1 MVVREEQVPKQ
12 KNSFQ
17 SWFTKNYQ
25 LKLIAAATALALMMY
40 QRLREAEEVR
50 TINVPLSVIIPKDSS
65 KPGVDLRLVEV
76 APSDIQLTIRGKRST
91 LERAM
96 ETIEPLRIELSG
108 KLPNP
113 YTLDSEQFS
122 LPSSLKIED
131 IEPNSLDLSVEQW
144 KSRDIGLS
152 LATTGKLAPHLEII
166 SWELEPPQ
174 LRVEGPN
181 SRLVELKSLPI
192 RGIELD
198 NLVEGRNELST
209 TIQPLPKNFKANS
222 HQPIRVIA
230 EVRPKS
236 EVLKFRLPVEL
247 VGMVGAKLS
256 PAELLVRLKASA
268 EQLRD
273 IDDKL
278 LSARV
283 QMPAKHDAHGS
294 LELPV
299 QIFPE
304 ELKATAEPSTI
315 LVSW

>member
-1 MVVREEQVPKQ
+1 M
-12 KNSFQ
+12 
-17 SWFTKNYQ
+17 
-25 LKLIAAATALALMMY
+25 
-40 QRLREAEEVR
+40 R

-122 LPSSLKIED
+122 LSSSLKIED

-192 RGIELD
+192 RGIE
-198 NLVEGRNELST
+198 NSKNRCPVWFGSTARIWRN
-209 TIQPLPKNFKANS
+209 
-222 HQPIRVIA
+222 
-230 EVRPKS
+230 
-236 EVLKFRLPVEL
+236 
-247 VGMVGAKLS
+247 
-256 PAELLVRLKASA
+256 
-268 EQLRD
+268 
-273 IDDKL
+273 
-278 LSARV
+278 
-283 QMPAKHDAHGS
+283 
-294 LELPV
+294 
-299 QIFPE
+299 
-304 ELKATAEPSTI
+304 
-315 LVSW
+315 SWIWYRQAFL